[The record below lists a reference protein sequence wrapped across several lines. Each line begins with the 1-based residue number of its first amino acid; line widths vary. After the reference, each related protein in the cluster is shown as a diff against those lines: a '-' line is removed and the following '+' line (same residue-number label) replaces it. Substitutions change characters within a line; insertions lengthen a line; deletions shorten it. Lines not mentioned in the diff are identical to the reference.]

1 MASAKA
7 IRIVKELDGECGF
20 ANSSS
25 LVYNIS
31 EKEEK
36 QRVCLPFVL
45 SKFIPICDQ
54 PVFSIS

>member
-7 IRIVKELDGECGF
+7 IRIAKELDGECGF

-25 LVYNIS
+25 LYNIS